1 MIMGGLG
8 EAQAAC
14 DLAQDTLDRRRR
26 VLGEDHLDT
35 LISVNNLGIA
45 LRALGQLQAARDL
58 HQDCLEHDLRFL
70 GENHPA
76 P

>member
-14 DLAQDTLDRRRR
+14 DLAQDTLDRRR

-45 LRALGQLQAARDL
+45 LRALG
-58 HQDCLEHDLRFL
+58 
-70 GENHPA
+70 
-76 P
+76 